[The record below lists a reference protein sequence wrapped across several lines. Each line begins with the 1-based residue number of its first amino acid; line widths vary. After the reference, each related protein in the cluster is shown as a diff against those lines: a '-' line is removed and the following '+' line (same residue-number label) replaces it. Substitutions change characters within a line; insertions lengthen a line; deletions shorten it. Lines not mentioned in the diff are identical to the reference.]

1 MSDPIDLDPAGRLL
15 LATAEAI
22 DDAELGRPTPCERVT
37 VGQLL
42 HHVTGLAL
50 AFRAAADK
58 DFGPLTDTAPDAGE
72 LPTVEGD
79 WRVPLEVNLR
89 RLTLSWRERDA
100 WAGMTRAGGVD
111 LPGEV
116 AGLVALDELVLHG
129 WDIARATGRDFVVDD
144 ATATACLSF
153 VEQSDAAGTPGLFG
167 PAVPVAD
174 DAPLMDRLVA
184 RAGRDPRWAPR

>member
-22 DDAELGRPTPCERVT
+22 DDADLGRPTPCERVT

-153 VEQSDAAGTPGLFG
+153 VEQSDPAGTPGLFG